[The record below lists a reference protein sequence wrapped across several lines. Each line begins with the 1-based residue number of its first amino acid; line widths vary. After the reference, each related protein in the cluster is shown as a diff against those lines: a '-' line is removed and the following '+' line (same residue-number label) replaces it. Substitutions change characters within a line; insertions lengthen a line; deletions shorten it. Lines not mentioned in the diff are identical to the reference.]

1 MDRQRRHLPDDALR
15 VALDARRPGV
25 YAWYRAG
32 HAVYVGK
39 GGDLQ
44 NRIWSRHM
52 AQSRSMHTSAFRRNV
67 AEYLAFGSAQDIYDK
82 VVRLDA
88 EQLAAVREWVL
99 GCVVAWIECDSV
111 AEAIELEDDMKA
123 EWLPPLTKR

>member
-1 MDRQRRHLPDDALR
+1 MDLR
-15 VALDARRPGV
+15 PR
-25 YAWYRAG
+25 

-39 GGDLQ
+39 GDNLHD
-44 NRIWSRHM
+44 RIWKRHM

-67 AEYLAFGSAQDIYDK
+67 AEHLSFASPQDVYDK

-88 EQLAAVREWVL
+88 EQLAAVRAWIV

-111 AEAIELEDDMKA
+111 AEAVQLESDMKD